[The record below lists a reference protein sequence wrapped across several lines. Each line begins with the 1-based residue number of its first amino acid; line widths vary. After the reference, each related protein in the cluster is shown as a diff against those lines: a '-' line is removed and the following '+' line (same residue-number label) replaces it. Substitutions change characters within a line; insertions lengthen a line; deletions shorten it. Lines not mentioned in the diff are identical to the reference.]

1 MRKSEMNSLVAGVKI
16 QSKKDLAVYT
26 IVGIDLEQGKVIL
39 DNGKL
44 YTMGTIQRW
53 YSLYEEEIP
62 EVVEP
67 DNTILDDIE
76 QADELTS
83 EQDTTADTDT
93 TEVQVKFNLGDKV
106 VTNFGVGEVVSVPHL
121 VELDG
126 KVTMSNYRVAIV
138 EDGQR
143 YLFYY
148 KEEQLEAYT
157 EEQQN
162 TDTTANTNDL
172 KDTDTQDDQL
182 YEDADTAVKKD
193 IVEGNTATT
202 NTAKTNTV
210 QPTIQQDNLIQSLNN
225 LVDLHGCYL
234 EAKKEYIAVKKDG
247 YKGTVC
253 MIRNCRYGN
262 GIHIDMKS
270 KIWIA
275 LDEEYRQVVSEDHYT
290 GIYDKTRKLFRIG
303 YVRDL
308 DILQVVILTA
318 LQLAS

>member
-1 MRKSEMNSLVAGVKI
+1 MRKSEMENLMAGQVVL
-16 QSKKDLAVYT
+16 DTRNNVELE
-26 IVGIDLEQGKVIL
+26 IVGVGETKVIL
-39 DNGKL
+39 INGKE
-44 YTMGTIQRW
+44 
-53 YSLYEEEIP
+53 YSKSTLKRYFKLVEQEIP

-83 EQDTTADTDT
+83 EQDTTADT
-93 TEVQVKFNLGDKV
+93 
-106 VTNFGVGEVVSVPHL
+106 
-121 VELDG
+121 
-126 KVTMSNYRVAIV
+126 
-138 EDGQR
+138 
-143 YLFYY
+143 
-148 KEEQLEAYT
+148 EEQT
-157 EEQQN
+157 
-162 TDTTANTNDL
+162 NTNDL
-172 KDTDTQDDQL
+172 KDTDTQDNELHEQQ
-182 YEDADTAVKKD
+182 DTAVKNEV
-193 IVEGNTATT
+193 VEGNTTT
-202 NTAKTNTV
+202 NSTAKTNTV

-275 LDEEYRQVVSEDHYT
+275 LDEEYRQVVSKDHYT

>member
-1 MRKSEMNSLVAGVKI
+1 MKAMELKNLQSGDYVQSVRTGEVLEVVGMEAGKYML
-16 QSKKDLAVYT
+16 SNGKVYT
-26 IVGIDLEQGKVIL
+26 ES
-39 DNGKL
+39 
-44 YTMGTIQRW
+44 TIKRW
-53 YSLYEEEIP
+53 WNIA
-62 EVVEP
+62 VVEP
-67 DNTILDDIE
+67 LVEEQDNTE
-76 QADELTS
+76 Q
-83 EQDTTADTDT
+83 QDTTADT
-93 TEVQVKFNLGDKV
+93 
-106 VTNFGVGEVVSVPHL
+106 
-121 VELDG
+121 
-126 KVTMSNYRVAIV
+126 
-138 EDGQR
+138 
-143 YLFYY
+143 
-148 KEEQLEAYT
+148 
-157 EEQQN
+157 EQQED
-162 TDTTANTNDL
+162 TDTTATTATNIQVNEL
-172 KDTDTQDDQL
+172 H
-182 YEDADTAVKKD
+182 EDADTTTKKH

-275 LDEEYRQVVSEDHYT
+275 LDEEYRQVVSKDHYT

-318 LQLAS
+318 LQIAS

>member
-1 MRKSEMNSLVAGVKI
+1 MRKLELQELKSGDYVQNIKSGEVLEVVGMEAGKYML
-16 QSKKDLAVYT
+16 SNGKVYT
-26 IVGIDLEQGKVIL
+26 ES
-39 DNGKL
+39 
-44 YTMGTIQRW
+44 TIKRW
-53 YSLYEEEIP
+53 WNIA
-62 EVVEP
+62 VVEP
-67 DNTILDDIE
+67 LVEEQDNTEDT
-76 QADELTS
+76 ATT
-83 EQDTTADTDT
+83 DTTADT
-93 TEVQVKFNLGDKV
+93 
-106 VTNFGVGEVVSVPHL
+106 
-121 VELDG
+121 
-126 KVTMSNYRVAIV
+126 
-138 EDGQR
+138 
-143 YLFYY
+143 
-148 KEEQLEAYT
+148 EEQT
-157 EEQQN
+157 N
-162 TDTTANTNDL
+162 TSDL
-172 KDTDTQDDQL
+172 KDTNTQDEQL
-182 YEDADTAVKKD
+182 HEDTEQTTKTHTT
-193 IVEGNTATT
+193 EGNTATT

-275 LDEEYRQVVSEDHYT
+275 LDEEYRQVVSKDHYT

>member
-1 MRKSEMNSLVAGVKI
+1 MKAMELRNLKSGNYVQSVRTGEVLEVVGMDAEAGKYMLSNSK
-16 QSKKDLAVYT
+16 VYSTST
-26 IVGIDLEQGKVIL
+26 IK
-39 DNGKL
+39 
-44 YTMGTIQRW
+44 RW
-53 YSLYEEEIP
+53 WNIA
-62 EVVEP
+62 VVEP
-67 DNTILDDIE
+67 LVE
-76 QADELTS
+76 
-83 EQDTTADTDT
+83 EQDTAD
-93 TEVQVKFNLGDKV
+93 
-106 VTNFGVGEVVSVPHL
+106 
-121 VELDG
+121 
-126 KVTMSNYRVAIV
+126 
-138 EDGQR
+138 
-143 YLFYY
+143 
-148 KEEQLEAYT
+148 T
-157 EEQQN
+157 EEQTN
-162 TDTTANTNDL
+162 TSDL

-182 YEDADTAVKKD
+182 HEDADTAVKKD

>member
-1 MRKSEMNSLVAGVKI
+1 MKTMELKNLQSGDYVQSVRTGEVLEVVGMDTEAGKYML
-16 QSKKDLAVYT
+16 SN
-26 IVGIDLEQGKVIL
+26 GKVYS
-39 DNGKL
+39 KS
-44 YTMGTIQRW
+44 TIKRW
-53 YSLYEEEIP
+53 FDVVEIP

-83 EQDTTADTDT
+83 KQDTTADT
-93 TEVQVKFNLGDKV
+93 
-106 VTNFGVGEVVSVPHL
+106 
-121 VELDG
+121 
-126 KVTMSNYRVAIV
+126 
-138 EDGQR
+138 
-143 YLFYY
+143 
-148 KEEQLEAYT
+148 EEQED
-157 EEQQN
+157 
-162 TDTTANTNDL
+162 TDTTATSDL
-172 KDTDTQDDQL
+172 KDDNTQDDQL
-182 YEDADTAVKKD
+182 HEQQDTAVKKD

-225 LVDLHGCYL
+225 LIDLHGCYL

-275 LDEEYRQVVSEDHYT
+275 LDEEYRQVVSKDHYT

>member
-1 MRKSEMNSLVAGVKI
+1 MLKKQMENLMAGQVVL
-16 QSKKDLAVYT
+16 DTRNNVELE
-26 IVGIDLEQGKVIL
+26 IVGVGETKVIL
-39 DNGKL
+39 INGKE
-44 YTMGTIQRW
+44 
-53 YSLYEEEIP
+53 YSKSTLKRYFKLVEQEIP

-83 EQDTTADTDT
+83 EQDTTADTEE

-143 YLFYY
+143 YLFDY

-157 EEQQN
+157 EQTAQD
-162 TDTTANTNDL
+162 TDTTANTSDL
-172 KDTDTQDDQL
+172 QDNNTAGNEVHEEQ
-182 YEDADTAVKKD
+182 DTAVKKD
-193 IVEGNTATT
+193 VVEGNTATT
-202 NTAKTNTV
+202 NSTATTNTV

-275 LDEEYRQVVSEDHYT
+275 LDEEYRQVVSKDHYT

>member
-1 MRKSEMNSLVAGVKI
+1 MRKLELQELKSGDYVQNIKSGEVLEVVGMEAGKYML
-16 QSKKDLAVYT
+16 SNGKVYT
-26 IVGIDLEQGKVIL
+26 ES
-39 DNGKL
+39 
-44 YTMGTIQRW
+44 TIKRW
-53 YSLYEEEIP
+53 WNIA
-62 EVVEP
+62 VVEP
-67 DNTILDDIE
+67 LVEEQDNTEDT
-76 QADELTS
+76 ATT
-83 EQDTTADTDT
+83 DTTADT
-93 TEVQVKFNLGDKV
+93 
-106 VTNFGVGEVVSVPHL
+106 
-121 VELDG
+121 
-126 KVTMSNYRVAIV
+126 
-138 EDGQR
+138 
-143 YLFYY
+143 
-148 KEEQLEAYT
+148 EEQT
-157 EEQQN
+157 N
-162 TDTTANTNDL
+162 TSDL
-172 KDTDTQDDQL
+172 KDTNTQDEQL
-182 YEDADTAVKKD
+182 HEDTEQTTKTHTT
-193 IVEGNTATT
+193 EGKTATT
-202 NTAKTNTV
+202 NSTAKTNTV

>member
-1 MRKSEMNSLVAGVKI
+1 MRKSEMDSLVAGLKI
-16 QSKKDLAVYT
+16 QSKKDSTVYE

-93 TEVQVKFNLGDKV
+93 TTQ
-106 VTNFGVGEVVSVPHL
+106 
-121 VELDG
+121 
-126 KVTMSNYRVAIV
+126 
-138 EDGQR
+138 
-143 YLFYY
+143 
-148 KEEQLEAYT
+148 
-157 EEQQN
+157 
-162 TDTTANTNDL
+162 DTTATTATNIQVNEL
-172 KDTDTQDDQL
+172 H
-182 YEDADTAVKKD
+182 EDNDKTTKTHTT
-193 IVEGNTATT
+193 EGNTAT
-202 NTAKTNTV
+202 NSTAKINTV

-275 LDEEYRQVVSEDHYT
+275 LDEEYRQVVSKDHYT

-318 LQLAS
+318 LQIAS

>member
-1 MRKSEMNSLVAGVKI
+1 MKKLELQALKSGAYVQSVKTGEVLEVVGMEAGKYML
-16 QSKKDLAVYT
+16 SNGKVYT
-26 IVGIDLEQGKVIL
+26 ES
-39 DNGKL
+39 
-44 YTMGTIQRW
+44 TIKRW
-53 YSLYEEEIP
+53 WNIA
-62 EVVEP
+62 VVEP
-67 DNTILDDIE
+67 LVE
-76 QADELTS
+76 

-93 TEVQVKFNLGDKV
+93 TAQD
-106 VTNFGVGEVVSVPHL
+106 
-121 VELDG
+121 
-126 KVTMSNYRVAIV
+126 
-138 EDGQR
+138 
-143 YLFYY
+143 
-148 KEEQLEAYT
+148 T
-157 EEQQN
+157 EEQTN
-162 TDTTANTNDL
+162 TSDL

-182 YEDADTAVKKD
+182 HEEQDTAVKKD

-202 NTAKTNTV
+202 NTAKNNTV

-275 LDEEYRQVVSEDHYT
+275 LDEEYRQVVSKDHYT

>member
-1 MRKSEMNSLVAGVKI
+1 MKKLELQELKSGDYVQNIKSGEVLEVVGMEAGKYML
-16 QSKKDLAVYT
+16 SNGKVYT
-26 IVGIDLEQGKVIL
+26 ES
-39 DNGKL
+39 
-44 YTMGTIQRW
+44 TIKRW
-53 YSLYEEEIP
+53 WNIA
-62 EVVEP
+62 VVEP
-67 DNTILDDIE
+67 LVEDNTD
-76 QADELTS
+76 
-83 EQDTTADTDT
+83 
-93 TEVQVKFNLGDKV
+93 
-106 VTNFGVGEVVSVPHL
+106 
-121 VELDG
+121 
-126 KVTMSNYRVAIV
+126 
-138 EDGQR
+138 
-143 YLFYY
+143 
-148 KEEQLEAYT
+148 T
-157 EEQQN
+157 EEQED
-162 TDTTANTNDL
+162 TDIVADTEEQTNTNDL

-182 YEDADTAVKKD
+182 HEDTEQTTKTHTT
-193 IVEGNTATT
+193 EGNTATT
-202 NTAKTNTV
+202 NSTAKTNTV

-308 DILQVVILTA
+308 DLLQVVILTA

>member
-16 QSKKDLAVYT
+16 QSKKDSTVYE

-83 EQDTTADTDT
+83 EQDTTADT
-93 TEVQVKFNLGDKV
+93 
-106 VTNFGVGEVVSVPHL
+106 
-121 VELDG
+121 
-126 KVTMSNYRVAIV
+126 
-138 EDGQR
+138 
-143 YLFYY
+143 
-148 KEEQLEAYT
+148 EEQED
-157 EEQQN
+157 
-162 TDTTANTNDL
+162 TDTTATSDL
-172 KDTDTQDDQL
+172 KDDNTQDDQL
-182 YEDADTAVKKD
+182 HEQQDTAVKKD

-275 LDEEYRQVVSEDHYT
+275 LDEEYRQVVSKDHYT

>member
-1 MRKSEMNSLVAGVKI
+1 MKKQELQELKSGAYVQSVKTGEVLEVVGMDTEAGKYML
-16 QSKKDLAVYT
+16 SN
-26 IVGIDLEQGKVIL
+26 GKVYS
-39 DNGKL
+39 KS
-44 YTMGTIQRW
+44 TIKRW
-53 YSLYEEEIP
+53 FDVVEIP

-83 EQDTTADTDT
+83 GQDTTADTDT
-93 TEVQVKFNLGDKV
+93 TAQ
-106 VTNFGVGEVVSVPHL
+106 
-121 VELDG
+121 
-126 KVTMSNYRVAIV
+126 
-138 EDGQR
+138 
-143 YLFYY
+143 
-148 KEEQLEAYT
+148 
-157 EEQQN
+157 
-162 TDTTANTNDL
+162 DTTATTTTNTAVNEL
-172 KDTDTQDDQL
+172 HEQQ
-182 YEDADTAVKKD
+182 DTAVKKD

-202 NTAKTNTV
+202 NTAKANTV

-225 LVDLHGCYL
+225 LIDLHGCYL

-275 LDEEYRQVVSEDHYT
+275 LDEEYRQVVSKDHYT

>member
-16 QSKKDLAVYT
+16 QSKKDSTVYE

-93 TEVQVKFNLGDKV
+93 TAQ
-106 VTNFGVGEVVSVPHL
+106 
-121 VELDG
+121 
-126 KVTMSNYRVAIV
+126 
-138 EDGQR
+138 
-143 YLFYY
+143 
-148 KEEQLEAYT
+148 
-157 EEQQN
+157 
-162 TDTTANTNDL
+162 DTTATTTTNTAGNEIPE
-172 KDTDTQDDQL
+172 DTEQT
-182 YEDADTAVKKD
+182 TKTHTT
-193 IVEGNTATT
+193 EGNTAT
-202 NTAKTNTV
+202 NSTAKTNTV

-275 LDEEYRQVVSEDHYT
+275 LDEEYRQVVSKDHYT

>member
-1 MRKSEMNSLVAGVKI
+1 MKKQELQSLVAGVKV
-16 QSKKDLAVYT
+16 QSKKDSTVYE
-26 IVGIDLEQGKVIL
+26 IAGLDKEQQKAILTDGKVYSFST
-39 DNGKL
+39 L
-44 YTMGTIQRW
+44 YRW
-53 YSLYEEEIP
+53 FNLY
-62 EVVEP
+62 VEP
-67 DNTILDDIE
+67 VAEEKEDTE
-76 QADELTS
+76 

-93 TEVQVKFNLGDKV
+93 TTQD
-106 VTNFGVGEVVSVPHL
+106 
-121 VELDG
+121 
-126 KVTMSNYRVAIV
+126 
-138 EDGQR
+138 
-143 YLFYY
+143 
-148 KEEQLEAYT
+148 T
-157 EEQQN
+157 EEQTN
-162 TDTTANTNDL
+162 TSDL
-172 KDTDTQDDQL
+172 KDTDTQVNEIP
-182 YEDADTAVKKD
+182 EDTDKTTKTHTT
-193 IVEGNTATT
+193 EGNTAT
-202 NTAKTNTV
+202 NSTAKTNTV

-234 EAKKEYIAVKKDG
+234 QAKKEYIAVKKDG

-275 LDEEYRQVVSEDHYT
+275 LDEEYRQVVSKDHYT

>member
-83 EQDTTADTDT
+83 EQQD
-93 TEVQVKFNLGDKV
+93 
-106 VTNFGVGEVVSVPHL
+106 
-121 VELDG
+121 
-126 KVTMSNYRVAIV
+126 
-138 EDGQR
+138 
-143 YLFYY
+143 
-148 KEEQLEAYT
+148 T
-157 EEQQN
+157 EEQ
-162 TDTTANTNDL
+162 TNTNDL

-182 YEDADTAVKKD
+182 HEDTEQTTKTHTT
-193 IVEGNTATT
+193 EGNTAT
-202 NTAKTNTV
+202 NSTAKTNTV

-225 LVDLHGCYL
+225 LIDLHNVRL
-234 EAKKEYIAVKKDG
+234 EPKREYIKVSMEGKRGAL
-247 YKGTVC
+247 C
-253 MIRNCRYGN
+253 MIRNSRYGSL
-262 GIHIDMKS
+262 HIDMKS
-270 KIWIA
+270 KVFA
-275 LDEEYRQVVSEDHYT
+275 QLTEEYRDLLIEQYDCKV
-290 GIYDKTRKLFRIG
+290 YDKTRGYYRIF
-303 YVRDL
+303 DCN
-308 DILQVVILTA
+308 DIEVLRTIILTA
-318 LQLAS
+318 KSIA

>member
-1 MRKSEMNSLVAGVKI
+1 MRKLELQELKSGDYVQNIKSGEVLEVVGMEAGKYML
-16 QSKKDLAVYT
+16 SNGKVYT
-26 IVGIDLEQGKVIL
+26 ES
-39 DNGKL
+39 
-44 YTMGTIQRW
+44 TIKRW
-53 YSLYEEEIP
+53 WNIA
-62 EVVEP
+62 VVEP
-67 DNTILDDIE
+67 LVEEQDNTEDT
-76 QADELTS
+76 ATT
-83 EQDTTADTDT
+83 DTTADT
-93 TEVQVKFNLGDKV
+93 
-106 VTNFGVGEVVSVPHL
+106 
-121 VELDG
+121 
-126 KVTMSNYRVAIV
+126 
-138 EDGQR
+138 
-143 YLFYY
+143 
-148 KEEQLEAYT
+148 EEQT
-157 EEQQN
+157 N
-162 TDTTANTNDL
+162 TSDL
-172 KDTDTQDDQL
+172 KDTNTQDEQL
-182 YEDADTAVKKD
+182 HEDTEQTTKTHTT
-193 IVEGNTATT
+193 EGNTATT

>member
-1 MRKSEMNSLVAGVKI
+1 MRKSEMNSLVAGLKI
-16 QSKKDLAVYT
+16 QSKKDSTVYE

-67 DNTILDDIE
+67 LVEEKEDTE
-76 QADELTS
+76 

-93 TEVQVKFNLGDKV
+93 TAQD
-106 VTNFGVGEVVSVPHL
+106 
-121 VELDG
+121 
-126 KVTMSNYRVAIV
+126 
-138 EDGQR
+138 
-143 YLFYY
+143 
-148 KEEQLEAYT
+148 T
-157 EEQQN
+157 EEQ
-162 TDTTANTNDL
+162 TNTNDL
-172 KDTDTQDDQL
+172 KDTDTQDNELHEQQ
-182 YEDADTAVKKD
+182 DTAVKNEV
-193 IVEGNTATT
+193 VEGNTATT

-275 LDEEYRQVVSEDHYT
+275 LDEEYRQVVSKDHYT